1 MSQVSVKAKNRLS
14 SRIQDIKPSGI
25 RRFFDLASS
34 MDNIISLGVGEPDFT
49 TPWNIREASI
59 SSMERGFTAYSA
71 NAGVL
76 ELRQEITKYMGQRF
90 DVDYDPESEV
100 LVTVGASEA
109 IDIGCRA
116 ILDPGDEVIIVE
128 PGFVSYAPLVSM
140 AGGVPVSVGTKIE
153 DDFKVSAAQIR
164 AAITEKTKALMI
176 SFPNNPTG
184 AVMLKEDLQEIAMLA
199 EEHDLMVFSDEI
211 YAELSYDHKHVSFAA
226 LAGMKERTILISGF
240 SKAFAMTGWR
250 LGFVMAPPDLLA
262 AMLKLHQYSL
272 MCAPTM
278 AQYGAL
284 EALQSGMDDVER
296 MKQSYKQRR
305 GFFVESFAEMGLECH
320 MPGGAFYAFPS
331 IKATGLTSEEFAE
344 KLLYE
349 EHVAVVPGDIF
360 GAGGEGHIRCSYAT
374 SMENLQEAT
383 KRMNRFVNKYL

>member
-1 MSQVSVKAKNRLS
+1 MSQVSVKTKNRLS

-76 ELRQEITKYMGQRF
+76 ELRQEITKYMDQRF
-90 DVDYDPESEV
+90 EVDYDPETEV

-153 DDFKVSAAQIR
+153 DDFKVSAEQIR
-164 AAITEKTKALMI
+164 AVLTEKTKALMI

-184 AVMLKEDLQEIAMLA
+184 AVMLKEDLQEIATLA
-199 EEHDLMVFSDEI
+199 EEHDLIVFSDEI

-226 LAGMKERTILISGF
+226 LDGMKERTILISGF

-284 EALQSGMDDVER
+284 EALKSGMDDVER
-296 MKQSYKQRR
+296 MTQSYKQRR
-305 GFFVESFAEMGLECH
+305 GFFVESFAEMGLACH

-331 IKATGLTSEEFAE
+331 IKATGLSSEEFAE

-383 KRMNRFVNKYL
+383 KRMNRFVSKYL

>member
-1 MSQVSVKAKNRLS
+1 MSQVSVKTKNRLS

-76 ELRQEITKYMGQRF
+76 ELRQEITKYMDQRF
-90 DVDYDPESEV
+90 EVDYDPESEV

-153 DDFKVSAAQIR
+153 DDFKVSAEQIR
-164 AAITEKTKALMI
+164 AVLTEKTKALMI

-184 AVMLKEDLQEIAMLA
+184 AVMLKEDLQEIATLA
-199 EEHDLMVFSDEI
+199 EEHDLIVFSDEI

-226 LAGMKERTILISGF
+226 LDGMKERTILISGF

-284 EALQSGMDDVER
+284 EALKSGMDDVER
-296 MKQSYKQRR
+296 MTQSYKQRR
-305 GFFVESFAEMGLECH
+305 GFFVESFAEMGLACH

-331 IKATGLTSEEFAE
+331 IKATGLSSEEFAE

-383 KRMNRFVNKYL
+383 KRMNRFVSKYL

>member
-1 MSQVSVKAKNRLS
+1 MSQLNVKTKSRLS
-14 SRIQDIKPSGI
+14 SRVQDIKPSGI

-34 MDNIISLGVGEPDFT
+34 MDNIISLGVGEPDFI

-76 ELRQEITKYMGQRF
+76 ELRQEITKYMNQRF
-90 DVDYDPESEV
+90 DVDYDPETEV

-128 PGFVSYAPLVSM
+128 PGFVSYSPLVSM
-140 AGGVPVSVGTKIE
+140 AGGVPVSVGTRIE
-153 DDFKVSAAQIR
+153 DDFKVSAEQIR

-184 AVMLKEDLQEIAMLA
+184 AVMLKEDLQEIATLA
-199 EEHDLMVFSDEI
+199 EEHDLIVFSDEI
-211 YAELSYDHKHVSFAA
+211 YAELSYDNQHVSFAA
-226 LAGMKERTILISGF
+226 LDGMEERTILISGF

-284 EALQSGMDDVER
+284 EALKSGMDDVER
-296 MKQSYKQRR
+296 MKQFYKQRR
-305 GFFVESFAEMGLECH
+305 GFFVESFAEMGLACH

-383 KRMNRFVNKYL
+383 KRMKRFVSKHL

>member
-1 MSQVSVKAKNRLS
+1 MSQVNVKTKSRLS

-76 ELRQEITKYMGQRF
+76 ELRQEITKYMYQRF
-90 DVDYDPESEV
+90 DVDYDPETEV

-128 PGFVSYAPLVSM
+128 PGFVSYSPLVSM

-153 DDFKVSAAQIR
+153 DDFKVSAEQIR

-184 AVMLKEDLQEIAMLA
+184 AVMLKEDLQEIAALA
-199 EEHDLMVFSDEI
+199 EEHDLIVFSDEI
-211 YAELSYDHKHVSFAA
+211 YAELSYDNKHFSFAA
-226 LAGMKERTILISGF
+226 LEGMKERTILISGF

-284 EALQSGMDDVER
+284 EALKSGMDDVER
-296 MKQSYKQRR
+296 MMQSYKQRR
-305 GFFVESFAEMGLECH
+305 GFFVESFAEMGLACH

-349 EHVAVVPGDIF
+349 ERVAVVPGNIF
-360 GAGGEGHIRCSYAT
+360 GVGGEGHIRCSYAT

-383 KRMNRFVNKYL
+383 KRMNRFVSKYL

>member
-76 ELRQEITKYMGQRF
+76 ELRQEITKYMNQRF
-90 DVDYDPESEV
+90 EVDYDPKTEV

-153 DDFKVSAAQIR
+153 DDFKVSAEQIR
-164 AAITEKTKALMI
+164 SVMTEKTKALMI

-184 AVMLKEDLQEIAMLA
+184 AVMLKEDLQEIATLA
-199 EEHDLMVFSDEI
+199 EEHDLIVFSDEI

-226 LAGMKERTILISGF
+226 LDGMKERTILISGF

-284 EALQSGMDDVER
+284 EALKSGMDDVER
-296 MKQSYKQRR
+296 MTQSYKQRR
-305 GFFVESFAEMGLECH
+305 GFFVESFAEMGLACH

-331 IKATGLTSEEFAE
+331 IKATGLSSEEFAE

-383 KRMNRFVNKYL
+383 KRMNRFVSKYL

>member
-1 MSQVSVKAKNRLS
+1 MSQVSVKNKNRLS

-76 ELRQEITKYMGQRF
+76 ELRQEITKYMERRF
-90 DVDYDPESEV
+90 DVEYDPETEV

-153 DDFKVSAAQIR
+153 DDFKVSAEQIR
-164 AAITEKTKALMI
+164 AVLTEKTKALMI

-184 AVMLKEDLQEIAMLA
+184 AVMLKEDLQEIATLA
-199 EEHDLMVFSDEI
+199 EEHDLIVFSDEI

-226 LAGMKERTILISGF
+226 LDGMKERTILISGF

-284 EALQSGMDDVER
+284 EALKSGMDDVER
-296 MKQSYKQRR
+296 MTQSYKQRR
-305 GFFVESFAEMGLECH
+305 GFFVESFAEMGLACH

-383 KRMNRFVNKYL
+383 KRMNRFVSKYL

>member
-1 MSQVSVKAKNRLS
+1 MSQVSVKTKNRLS

-76 ELRQEITKYMGQRF
+76 ELRQEITKYMDQRF
-90 DVDYDPESEV
+90 EVDYNPETEV

-140 AGGVPVSVGTKIE
+140 AGGVPISVGTKIE
-153 DDFKVSAAQIR
+153 DDFKVSAEQIR
-164 AAITEKTKALMI
+164 AVLTEKTKALMI

-184 AVMLKEDLQEIAMLA
+184 AVMLKEDLQEIATLA
-199 EEHDLMVFSDEI
+199 EEHDLIVFSDEI

-226 LAGMKERTILISGF
+226 LDGMKERTILISGF

-284 EALQSGMDDVER
+284 EALKSGMDDVER
-296 MKQSYKQRR
+296 MTQSYKQRR
-305 GFFVESFAEMGLECH
+305 GFFVESFAEMGLACH

-331 IKATGLTSEEFAE
+331 IKATGLSSEEFAE

-383 KRMNRFVNKYL
+383 KRMNRFVSKYL

>member
-1 MSQVSVKAKNRLS
+1 MSQLNVKTKSRLS
-14 SRIQDIKPSGI
+14 SRVQDIQPSGI

-34 MDNIISLGVGEPDFT
+34 MDNIISLGVGEPDFI

-76 ELRQEITKYMGQRF
+76 ELRQEITKYMYDRF
-90 DVDYDPESEV
+90 DVDYDAETEV

-128 PGFVSYAPLVSM
+128 PGFVSYSPLVSM
-140 AGGVPVSVGTKIE
+140 AGGVPVSVGTRIE
-153 DDFKVSAAQIR
+153 DDFKVSAEQIR
-164 AAITEKTKALMI
+164 AAITANTKALMI

-184 AVMLKEDLQEIAMLA
+184 AVMLREDLQEIATLA
-199 EEHDLMVFSDEI
+199 EEHDLIVFSDEI
-211 YAELSYDHKHVSFAA
+211 YAELSYDNQHVSFAA
-226 LAGMKERTILISGF
+226 LEGMKERTILISGF

-284 EALQSGMDDVER
+284 EALKSGMDDVER

-305 GFFVESFAEMGLECH
+305 GFFVESFAEMGLACH

-374 SMENLQEAT
+374 SMDNLQEAT
-383 KRMNRFVNKYL
+383 KRMKRFVSKHL

>member
-1 MSQVSVKAKNRLS
+1 MSQVSVKTKNRLS

-76 ELRQEITKYMGQRF
+76 ELRQEITKYMDQRF
-90 DVDYDPESEV
+90 NVEYDPETEV

-153 DDFKVSAAQIR
+153 DDFKVSAEQIR
-164 AAITEKTKALMI
+164 AVLTEKTKALMI

-184 AVMLKEDLQEIAMLA
+184 AVMLKEDLQGIAELA
-199 EEHDLMVFSDEI
+199 EEHDLIVFSDEI

-226 LAGMKERTILISGF
+226 LDGMKERTILISGF

-284 EALQSGMDDVER
+284 EALKSGMDDVER
-296 MKQSYKQRR
+296 MTQSYKQRR
-305 GFFVESFAEMGLECH
+305 GFFVESFAEMGLACH

-383 KRMNRFVNKYL
+383 KRMNRFVSKYL